1 MKILFSNRMLKL
13 ESNGNSS
20 KVTSKN
26 IKLAMIQYIRST
38 ILAIPPLPSLKE
50 IEEIA
55 QKKR

>member
-1 MKILFSNRMLKL
+1 MLKL